1 MTDVCPNCGRL
12 NRPGARYCASCQAPL
27 SATAA
32 QLQPGQVL
40 GGGAYRVVR
49 PLGKGGMGAVWLVA
63 QTRAFDRLAVLKEV
77 VEYYDP
83 TDPVEREKA
92 LLRFEAEARTL
103 GDLKHPGIPDLYAFF
118 SEGGHNYLVMEYI
131 EGPDLRQGLTGED
144 SQTGQLVA
152 GGPFPQEQVL
162 RYTIQVCEVLE
173 YLASRQPPVIH
184 NDIKPGNIIVDGN
197 SGRAVLVDFGTAH
210 TRFLAV
216 AGRPDGSRAS
226 LYGTVGYAAPEMFH
240 GRSEP
245 RSDVYSLGATAYH
258 LLTDDD
264 PRDHPMQ
271 YPELD
276 RLPPALAAILR
287 GSLAQAPEQRPAAA
301 ELRQELERYLAGQS
315 GQLRALAFPDG
326 DAADEREELLS
337 LAVKHWSYAAG
348 ILHDG
353 TLANW
358 LRGTLHDPAAAQA
371 AEAAAKRWPNNP
383 DAALEDFI
391 RQLNPAAL
399 PPGQMELRTVILR
412 LPEAARNQRIPQT
425 IEIGNRGQGP
435 VRGEIFATASWIRIA
450 NGSFACPPGRACQLN
465 IEIDTSGL
473 EPGRAH
479 QAGVT
484 LMPTGGMPE
493 VVSVEVRVAGA
504 GTAPL
509 HTGRALAAIEVSPN
523 RIDLGRETTG
533 SLTTREVKVTVSN
546 KGGAPAQ
553 VRVEGAPRW
562 LLVKPHVFRLAAGA
576 QEVVTIRGRVDKA
589 RSGEHE
595 VKLTFAVD
603 GGQDVEVDVVLQVRR
618 RGLFG

>member
-1 MTDVCPNCGRL
+1 MSADVCPNCGRL
-12 NRPGARYCASCQAPL
+12 NRPGARYCASCQAPMV
-27 SATAA
+27 AVAA

-40 GGGAYRVVR
+40 GGGSYRVVR

-77 VEYYDP
+77 VEYYDAS
-83 TDPVEREKA
+83 DPVEREKA

-131 EGPDLRQGLTGED
+131 EGPDLRQGLTGEN

-152 GGPFPQEQVL
+152 GGPLPPEQVL

-173 YLASRQPPVIH
+173 YLATRQSPVIH

-210 TRFLAV
+210 TRFLRA

-226 LYGTVGYAAPEMFH
+226 LYGTVGYAAPELFH
-240 GRSEP
+240 GHSEL

-271 YPELD
+271 YPQLD

-287 GSLAQAPEQRPAAA
+287 GTLEHSPEQRPTAG
-301 ELRQELERYLAGQS
+301 ELRQQLERYLAGQT
-315 GQLRALAFPDG
+315 GGLRALAFPDG
-326 DAADEREELLS
+326 DAADERDELLA
-337 LAVKHWSYAAG
+337 LALKHWRYAAG
-348 ILHDG
+348 LLHDG

-358 LRGTLHDPAAAQA
+358 LRGTLHDPVAAQA
-371 AEAAAKRWPNNP
+371 AEAAAKRWPTNP
-383 DAALEDFI
+383 DASLDDFV
-391 RQLNPAAL
+391 RQLSPAAL
-399 PPGQMELRTVILR
+399 PPGKMELRTGILR
-412 LPEAARNQRIPQT
+412 LPEAARNQRIAQT
-425 IEIGNRGQGP
+425 IEITNRGQGP
-435 VRGEIFATASWIRIA
+435 LRGEIFATAPWITIA
-450 NGSFACPPGRACQLN
+450 NGSFACPPGHACQLS

-484 LMPTGGMPE
+484 LMPVDGMPE
-493 VVSVEVRVAGA
+493 VVAVEVRLAGA
-504 GTAPL
+504 EATPVQ
-509 HTGRALAAIEVSPN
+509 TGQPVAAIEVSPR
-523 RIDLGRETTG
+523 RIDLGREATG
-533 SLTTREVKVTVSN
+533 SLTTREVTVTVSN
-546 KGGAPAQ
+546 TGGAPAR
-553 VRVEGAPRW
+553 VRVEDAPRW
-562 LLVKPHVFRLAAGA
+562 LLLKPDTFRLAPGD
-576 QEVVTIRGRVDKA
+576 QQVVKVRARVDKA
-589 RSGEHE
+589 RSGKHD
-595 VKLTFAVD
+595 VRLTFAVD
-603 GGQDVEVDVVLQVRR
+603 GGHDLQVDVVLEVKR
-618 RGLFG
+618 RGLF